1 MRRTSWGVGHLVVP
15 AVGDVDNYMRLSL
28 MRLKPFDCTAYDEG
42 PAKWGRGLCGAR
54 TGGAR
59 RRPGKESPPPPS
71 LSMLSSSSLPEVA
84 EVNSNTSTGAL
95 ASVGR
100 CTWRGTKTGRLCAPA
115 TAAAAIANTG
125 GGTAVACTGVS
136 ISSGVGDRSRR
147 YANVGAGVGG
157 RSTEDNA
164 ASASTKTSKTW
175 SLSGARLWKGNL
187 TAADCV

>member
-1 MRRTSWGVGHLVVP
+1 LVVP
-15 AVGDVDNYMRLSL
+15 AGGDVDNYMRLSL

-59 RRPGKESPPPPS
+59 RRPGKEAPLPPS
-71 LSMLSSSSLPEVA
+71 LPMLSSSSLPEVA
-84 EVNSNTSTGAL
+84 EVNSNTSTGPL

-100 CTWRGTKTGRLCAPA
+100 GTWRATKTGLCAPA
-115 TAAAAIANTG
+115 TAAAAIADAG

-157 RSTEDNA
+157 RSTEGNA
-164 ASASTKTSKTW
+164 ANASTKTSKT
-175 SLSGARLWKGNL
+175 
-187 TAADCV
+187 